1 MFENAPS
8 HLQLQYANTT
18 LNWCST
24 DSEEEFQKNLK
35 NTQQYELLDKAGWI
49 GRNIEYSFNSYG
61 FRSRKIDT
69 ANKPGFA
76 VLGCSFTSGIGLPV
90 DDLWPVLLAKKL
102 SIPVDNLAVLGAS
115 NGLMFRIAHYWLP
128 IVKPKF
134 VILQQTFKERFEI
147 IDQHNTSIM
156 LMPGHAFRP
165 AIHAQFKD
173 WWYADANSIFD
184 QQRNE
189 FAIRY
194 ICQQLNIPI
203 IVIDVDKF
211 INTQRG
217 DKARDLQHPGSQT
230 HNLVSENFFKQL
242 TTMNIL

>member
-24 DSEEEFQKNLK
+24 DSEQEFEKNLK
-35 NTQQYELLDKAGWI
+35 NTQQYELLDKNGWI
-49 GRNIEYSFNSYG
+49 DRNIEYSFNSYG
-61 FRSRKIDT
+61 FRSREIDT
-69 ANKPGFA
+69 ANPGFA

-90 DDLWPVLLAKKL
+90 DDLWPVRLSKKL
-102 SIPVDNLAVLGAS
+102 SIPVDNLGVQGAS

-128 IVKPKF
+128 KVKPKF

-147 IDQHNTSIM
+147 IDQRNTSIM

-173 WWYADANSIFD
+173 WWYTDANSIVD

-189 FAIRY
+189 FAIRHV
-194 ICQQLNIPI
+194 CQQLEIPV

-211 INTQRG
+211 INLQRG
-217 DKARDLQHPGSQT
+217 DKARDLQHAGSQT
-230 HNLVSENFFKQL
+230 HNQASENFFKQL